1 MSGRNV
7 FTDSKFKIDEISV
20 VFRSKG
26 LNSTNYFSIF
36 MGTYEPI
43 GSDIFLR
50 RQFGIQPIMS
60 KITESWLGIAGSVI
74 YPLFGMGIADVVHFS
89 TQPLDSAVPDENQD
103 SVHADTNG
111 YYEIFTRKTCPNCPP
126 VKDFMSNLEMPGRSI
141 DVDTEEGLAE
151 AAGKG
156 VFASPTVIVYDSEGN
171 ETARAHN
178 VEELSV
184 IFAKITV
191 GA

>member
-1 MSGRNV
+1 MGENLGRSLEEIEKEIAEVQSELSNV
-7 FTDSKFKIDEISV
+7 QGTETEVYARIVGYYRAVRNWNKGKRDEFNHRKLFDIENTET
-20 VFRSKG
+20 
-26 LNSTNYFSIF
+26 NSYVLSTAADQAY
-36 MGTYEPI
+36 TY
-43 GSDIFLR
+43 D
-50 RQFGIQPIMS
+50 
-60 KITESWLGIAGSVI
+60 
-74 YPLFGMGIADVVHFS
+74 FS

-103 SVHADTNG
+103 SVHTDTNG
-111 YYEIFTRKTCPNCPP
+111 HYEIFTRKTCPNCPP
-126 VKDFMSNLEMPGRSI
+126 VKEFMEGVELSGRSI

>member
-1 MSGRNV
+1 MGRSLEEIEKEIAEVQAELSNV
-7 FTDSKFKIDEISV
+7 QGTETEVYARIVGYYRAVRNWNKGKRDEFNHRKLFDIENTET
-20 VFRSKG
+20 
-26 LNSTNYFSIF
+26 NSYVLSTAADQAY
-36 MGTYEPI
+36 TY
-43 GSDIFLR
+43 G
-50 RQFGIQPIMS
+50 
-60 KITESWLGIAGSVI
+60 
-74 YPLFGMGIADVVHFS
+74 FS
-89 TQPLDSAVPDENQD
+89 TQPETSDIPEESPET
-103 SVHADTNG
+103 VHADTNG

-126 VKDFMSNLEMPGRSI
+126 VKDFMTGVELSGRSI

-178 VEELSV
+178 VEELSL
-184 IFAKITV
+184 IFTKVTV